1 MTYYKILQNGAVVDA
16 CYIFLRWVGKHHCLM
31 ICEPAQAEYV
41 QSYDH
46 TRVYRDHW
54 LRPVPDG
61 APAYETAKIV
71 VIDET
76 EYDEIRALLDDG
88 EEVPVDPAP
97 PEPEP
102 VGPDDPVEPDERPMT
117 VAEMREKITEQQGSI
132 DMLIECVLEMSEI
145 IYGGDTL

>member
-1 MTYYKILQNGAVVDA
+1 M
-16 CYIFLRWVGKHHCLM
+16 
-31 ICEPAQAEYV
+31 
-41 QSYDH
+41 
-46 TRVYRDHW
+46 
-54 LRPVPDG
+54 PDG